1 MNSAIHKATLAALI
15 LMAATVTIVAQSR
28 TQTPTSIPPIHSSL
42 VQADELFV
50 LDIKERRISERNFE
64 AATAVAIGDDDRTGV
79 SVKAGVSLQAQTIEV
94 LLRKVS
100 GTVRFRGSLQRILD
114 LVNSHPR

>member
-1 MNSAIHKATLAALI
+1 MNSVIHKVALAALI
-15 LMAATVTIVAQSR
+15 LVAATVTIVAQTR
-28 TQTPTSIPPIHSSL
+28 TQPPTSTPPIHSSL

-50 LDIKERRISERNFE
+50 LDIKERRISEKNF
-64 AATAVAIGDDDRTGV
+64 AAETAVAIGEDDRGV
-79 SVKAGVSLQAQTIEV
+79 SVKAGVSLQAQSIEV
-94 LLRKVS
+94 LLRNIS